1 MPLELGPDVTVTR
14 DVDGVVR
21 GLNHIQDPYRGQRGM
36 SAADVAAAYLQDAAD
51 VFGIDAEIVAKQDEG
66 DGTRDE
72 KSRLVLAEEKSL
84 MGATTVGFAQR
95 FGGLQV

>member
-36 SAADVAAAYLQDAAD
+36 SAADVAAAYLDD
-51 VFGIDAEIVAKQDEG
+51 SG
-66 DGTRDE
+66 R
-72 KSRLVLAEEKSL
+72 SHR
-84 MGATTVGFAQR
+84 
-95 FGGLQV
+95 